1 MIPRLSGHFCT
12 FGLVFSLLNS
22 LLGIARQWS
31 REKFAILTLQPR
43 SHVRILIYR
52 TWAIKT
58 MQYQYSIV
66 PCRRQYLINE
76 LVCIEKRALSIIM
89 PGLSYGDTCKFGG
102 ITPMVNHYRQL
113 CSTFF
118 NTSISVKNHNLF
130 NLLPSRNNP
139 RFSLRNNRAYNIP
152 RVCIN
157 RAKYSFILAMAR
169 QMPPF
174 N

>member
-1 MIPRLSGHFCT
+1 MIPRLSGHFST

-31 REKFAILTLQPR
+31 RQKFAILILKPR
-43 SHVRILIYR
+43 SHVRILIYMYR

-58 MQYQYSIV
+58 IQQ
-66 PCRRQYLINE
+66 QYLINE
-76 LVCIEKRALSIIM
+76 LVRIEKRALSIIM
-89 PGLSYGDTCKFGG
+89 PDLSYGYTCRFGG

-118 NTSISVKNHNLF
+118 NISTSVKNHDLF
-130 NLLPSRNNP
+130 NLLPPRNNP
-139 RFSLRNNRAYNIP
+139 GFSLRNNRAYNIP
-152 RVCIN
+152 PVCTN
-157 RAKYSFILAMAR
+157 RAKNSFILAMAR
-169 QMPPF
+169 QMPSF